1 MAIDKN
7 SNVFTFAFA
16 TIMVVVVGT
25 ILAFLFISLK
35 PMQVANEE
43 DKKKMDIMGA
53 IGFESGS
60 EPGQANRLNSGELFD
75 QYVIERISL
84 NSQGEVIKT
93 SSGPII
99 TGDKTDPFNIDVKKE
114 YKSKIKK
121 VAKKFKKDPEGLET
135 AMQDLEVSF
144 PLYKCE
150 REGNELY
157 VIPVSG
163 TGLWGP
169 IWGYVALE
177 KDFTTIYG
185 AKFDHDG
192 ETPGLGAEIKE
203 DFFQVRFTGKTMNYG
218 NKNVFEVVK
227 GGTPNMKDYQ
237 VDGITG
243 GTITS
248 KGVGEMVNRTLK
260 IYENYFKTL

>member
-7 SNVFTFAFA
+7 SNVFTFTFA

-25 ILAFLFISLK
+25 ILASLFLSLK
-35 PMQVANEE
+35 PLQVAHEV

-60 EPGQANRLNSGELFD
+60 EPGQVNRSNSGVLFD
-75 QYVIERISL
+75 EFVVERISL
-84 NSQGEVIKT
+84 NSKGEVINTRTDAIT
-93 SSGPII
+93 S
-99 TGDKTDPFNIDVKKE
+99 GDKTDPFNIDVKKE

-121 VAKKFKKDPEGLET
+121 LAKKFKKDPAGLEK
-135 AMQDLEVSF
+135 AMKSLDVSF
-144 PLYKCE
+144 PLFKCE
-150 REGNELY
+150 REGKELY

-177 KDFTTIYG
+177 NDFKTIYG
-185 AKFDHDG
+185 AKFDHEG

-203 DFFQVRFTGKTMNYG
+203 DFFQVRFTGKTLNYG
-218 NKNVFEVVK
+218 SADVFEVVK
-227 GGTPNMKDYQ
+227 GGTPNIKDYQ

-248 KGVGEMVNRTLK
+248 KGVGEMMNRTLK
-260 IYENYFKTL
+260 IYERYFNTL